1 LYFFKR
7 FIVLYNFNKISKI
20 DKIIDHLY
28 LGDAGFIYADNLPHF
43 SLIINICPEINCDY
57 SSVSHGKIV
66 YIKVVDS
73 KEENDKLIHLLEKD
87 KVMEQIQECILKREN
102 VLVHCAMGVSR
113 SASLVASFLCF
124 ANKMDVKEACKLIR
138 EKRPQC
144 FTTGF
149 HFVKTMKYFS
159 LKSGC

>member
-1 LYFFKR
+1 MSQF
-7 FIVLYNFNKISKI
+7 
-20 DKIIDHLY
+20 DKIIDNLY
-28 LGDAGFIYADNLPHF
+28 LGSACFVYAENLPHF

-57 SSVSHGKIV
+57 SSVSCNKIV
-66 YIKVVDS
+66 CIKVMDS
-73 KEENDKLIHLLEKD
+73 KGENLKLIHLLEKEN
-87 KVMEQIQECILKREN
+87 VMEQIQERVSKREN

-113 SASLVASFLCF
+113 SASLVASYLCF
-124 ANKMDVKEACKLIR
+124 ANKMDIKEACKLIR

-159 LKSGC
+159 LRSS

>member
-1 LYFFKR
+1 MNHF
-7 FIVLYNFNKISKI
+7 
-20 DKIIDHLY
+20 DKIIDSLY
-28 LGDAGFIYADNLPHF
+28 LGGASFVYADILPHF
-43 SLIINICPEINCDY
+43 SLIINLCPEINCDY
-57 SSVSHGKIV
+57 SSVSHDKILFL
-66 YIKVVDS
+66 KVLDS
-73 KEENDKLIHLLEKD
+73 KEENEKLIDLIEKE
-87 KVMEQIQECILKREN
+87 KVMELIQSCISKREN

-113 SASLVASFLCF
+113 SASLVASYLCF

-159 LKSGC
+159 IKSSCC